1 MSQFNLDATSLGQ
14 SLTGPQKLA
23 VKIALYQLQLNER
36 LAAIKF
42 WGKIIGTETD
52 YLIAVSES
60 IDQSINRTFYW
71 SHNNGVTFAR
81 FEPLDEFVNKLAPH
95 INGMF
100 TGNPALKHR
109 DPTQPRRRNED
120 GEVIESDEEEEQPEE
135 GDDDAPKQPKPRK
148 LSELERLHW
157 TVQTIDHDTTLVASG
172 RYHLT
177 PTGDIS
183 LNQSFNGLNTS
194 QLKDLQ
200 SFVHWRNSE
209 SRDAAVRVRKQRTT
223 NCVDFLDCVEPS
235 IKQNKPQEWTLHT
248 DPSSMNVSI
257 RSLVWMG
264 YELTA
269 EAGNQSIN
277 QSYFGLGERN
287 RDLPFM
293 L

>member
-1 MSQFNLDATSLGQ
+1 MSQFNLDATALGQ
-14 SLTGPQKLA
+14 ALTGPQRLA
-23 VKIALYQLQLNER
+23 IKVALYQLQLNER
-36 LAAIKF
+36 LPSIRF
-42 WGKIIGTETD
+42 WGKMMGTETD
-52 YLIAVSES
+52 YFIAVSETV
-60 IDQSINRTFYW
+60 DQSINRTFYW

-81 FEPLDEFVNKLAPH
+81 FEPIDEFVNKLAPQ

-120 GEVIESDEEEEQPEE
+120 GEVIESDDEEEQSEE
-135 GDDDAPKQPKPRK
+135 DDQPKQAKPRK

-157 TVQTIDHDTTLVASG
+157 TIQTIDHDTNLTPVG

-183 LNQSFNGLNTS
+183 VNQSFTGLNTS

-223 NCVDFLDCVEPS
+223 NCIDFLDHVVPA
-235 IKQNKPQEWTLHT
+235 IKENKPQEWTLHT
-248 DPSSMNVSI
+248 DASSMNVSI

-269 EAGNQSIN
+269 EAGCQTTH
-277 QSYFGLGERN
+277 QAYFGLGERN